1 MLTRR
6 IAEIEKCKLGYH
18 SLFKQKKMKKFL
30 FRLTSLIAAVAV
42 TLPFAACS
50 CGGNDPKNEEKTED
64 NKMRY
69 IDKTGCK
76 SAFERGNSKE
86 ITSLG
91 KLTKKACQIA
101 KENGLGLLKTR

>member
-1 MLTRR
+1 
-6 IAEIEKCKLGYH
+6 
-18 SLFKQKKMKKFL
+18 
-30 FRLTSLIAAVAV
+30 
-42 TLPFAACS
+42 
-50 CGGNDPKNEEKTED
+50 
-64 NKMRY
+64 MRY